1 MRCEYMRCEREM
13 RRSPGWAT
21 PGDLVA
27 RGAGGTW
34 GALGHFRGVPQ
45 GSQGGKCSLLEQKG
59 GNPSQ
64 KSPRGP
70 NLDGKGRIWMKL
82 AKSARFRN
90 KRGEMNIKRAKFGRT
105 PPGTADPK
113 RKKQARHGTR
123 TPLFCFSELEDP
135 VGPQN
140 ISLYTHS
147 YSCHAMC
154 ARRP

>member
-1 MRCEYMRCEREM
+1 MRCEDMRCEREM

-59 GNPSQ
+59 GMDIKRGQIWRKVLAFGSKRG
-64 KSPRGP
+64 KSTSKKKKIEDIR
-70 NLDGKGRIWMKL
+70 KFCQIGRI
-82 AKSARFRN
+82 R
-90 KRGEMNIKRAKFGRT
+90 
-105 PPGTADPK
+105 PK
-113 RKKQARHGTR
+113 KGSVTRRRRR
-123 TPLFCFSELEDP
+123 TPLYWCSELEDP

-140 ISLYTHS
+140 TAGRCSILPQAGPRVSQSAAL
-147 YSCHAMC
+147 
-154 ARRP
+154 